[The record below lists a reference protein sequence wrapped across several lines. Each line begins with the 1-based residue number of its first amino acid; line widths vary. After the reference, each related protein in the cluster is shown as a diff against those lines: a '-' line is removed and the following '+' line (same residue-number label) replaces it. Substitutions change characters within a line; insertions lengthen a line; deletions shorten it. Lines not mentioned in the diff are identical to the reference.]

1 MKWYPHDWTTR
12 WLSQLILGTCAAL
25 ALLAPQAK
33 AANEPTYT
41 VLSPLGTPPPI
52 EVKAMAPRPDSLAG
66 KTIYIVD
73 DGYLGGDVLLNLM
86 VDWFKQNMPGVNAVY
101 RRKAGGFTD
110 PDPKL
115 WQEIKANGAAMIMGM
130 GH

>member
-1 MKWYPHDWTTR
+1 MRRQRRDWAGCDFGR
-12 WLSQLILGTCAAL
+12 LFFGGCFAL
-25 ALLAPQAK
+25 ALLLPRVQAQ
-33 AANEPTYT
+33 EPTYT

-52 EVKAMAPRPDSLAG
+52 QLKAMAQRLDTLAG
-66 KTIYIVD
+66 KIVYIVD

-86 VDWFKQNMPGVNAVY
+86 VDWFEQNMPEVKAVY

-110 PDPKL
+110 PDPRL
-115 WQEIKANGAAMIMGM
+115 FQEIKANGAAMLMGM